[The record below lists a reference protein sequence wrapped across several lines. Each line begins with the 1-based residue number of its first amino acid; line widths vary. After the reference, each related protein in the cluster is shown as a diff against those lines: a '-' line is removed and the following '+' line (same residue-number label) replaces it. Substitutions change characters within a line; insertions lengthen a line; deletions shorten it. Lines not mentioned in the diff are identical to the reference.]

1 MVVLTALP
9 VAAQLTPVPHAAN
22 ATVSD
27 AEVTA
32 FMQAQQKDMKAM
44 LTIRNNPKRVPL
56 LLGAIKRDP
65 AGRWASDLHGC
76 CFVEDR
82 ASAWRLPPA
91 ERPKVLAGAVVYLST
106 AHTTISKA
114 LEKAPQN
121 LSLKYNL
128 NVIDQSLAVA
138 RREAAAP
145 TNEVRTATSPRPAAN
160 NPPRVD
166 AAPPGNSTPAG
177 LRAKSCG
184 SSLTQID
191 LAKEMWQVDNNK
203 PGTATPTVADL
214 SYYLPGRKLPS
225 CPEGGVYVIGRIDQ
239 KPRCSVPGH
248 VLPPRSK

>member
-1 MVVLTALP
+1 MIVLAVLP
-9 VAAQLTPVPHAAN
+9 VAAQLTPVPHAVN

-27 AEVTA
+27 AEVAA

-82 ASAWRLPPA
+82 ASAWRLP
-91 ERPKVLAGAVVYLST
+91 ERSKVLAGAVVYLST
-106 AHTTISKA
+106 AQATISKA

-128 NVIDQSLAVA
+128 NVIDRSLAVA

-184 SSLTQID
+184 SNLTQID

-203 PGTATPTVADL
+203 PDTATPTVADL
-214 SYYLPGRKLPS
+214 AYYFPPNHKLPK
-225 CPEGGVYVIGRIDQ
+225 CTDGGTYVIGKLNQ
-239 KPRCSVPGH
+239 KPTCSVPGH

>member
-1 MVVLTALP
+1 MIVLAVLP
-9 VAAQLTPVPHAAN
+9 VAAQLTPVPHAVN

-27 AEVTA
+27 AEVAA

-91 ERPKVLAGAVVYLST
+91 ERSKVLAGAVVYLST
-106 AHTTISKA
+106 AQATISKA

-128 NVIDQSLAVA
+128 NVIDRSLAVA

-184 SSLTQID
+184 SNLTQID

-203 PGTATPTVADL
+203 PGTATPTFADL